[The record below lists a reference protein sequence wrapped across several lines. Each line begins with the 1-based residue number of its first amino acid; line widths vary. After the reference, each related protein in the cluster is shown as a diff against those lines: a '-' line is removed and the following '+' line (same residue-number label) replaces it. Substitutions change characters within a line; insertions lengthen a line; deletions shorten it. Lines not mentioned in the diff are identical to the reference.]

1 MNIKR
6 NPSITAY
13 ILVAA
18 IISLVVNFSYLL
30 LMVVNQE
37 DNYSRKT
44 ARERGLAQKEQVVE
58 DVVEGRLSLSCDG
71 FGYIVTEAGDSVYA
85 ERGMV
90 RRLYLQDGDTIE
102 AQVGEQTRYEGA
114 HPIMRKVLQRNGEPF
129 DYSAV
134 YSATSR
140 FAETMYQMLFYF
152 VVSFVLMM
160 VMNMRNRS
168 TDWRIFAERGVLC
181 AVITVAVYFLA
192 PVTLRFSGE
201 TVLVYQGP
209 HLVDFVVIMKCLF
222 MLVIVLLYSQ
232 IYVLTSQRQQVVLE
246 NEQLKNE
253 NLTTRYNMLVSQINP
268 HFFFNSLNS
277 LSMLVRE
284 KDERRALEYIDQL
297 SYTFRY
303 ITQNGNNN
311 TLVTLRDELEFA
323 RAYCYLFKIRYADK
337 IFFDIEVAEAFMD
350 WQLPA
355 MSLQPLLGNAV
366 KHNAIT
372 AKNPFRVRIFVE
384 NERLVVENER
394 RPMLEPQIGTG
405 TGLKNLNSR
414 YGLIVGREIEIDD
427 DGTRFAVRLPLVKP
441 SK

>member
-1 MNIKR
+1 MSINR
-6 NPSITAY
+6 NSSITAY

-30 LMVVNQE
+30 LLVVNQE
-37 DNYSRKT
+37 DSYSRRS
-44 ARERGLAQKEQVVE
+44 ARERGIKQQESVIEQVA
-58 DVVEGRLSLSCDG
+58 GRLSISVDG
-71 FGYIVTEAGDSVYA
+71 FGYIVTDGGDSVYVD
-85 ERGMV
+85 RGSL
-90 RRLYLQDGDTIE
+90 RRLYLKDGDEIDAE
-102 AQVGEQTRYEGA
+102 IGEQTRYEGA
-114 HPIMRKVLQRNGEPF
+114 HPIMTKVINRNGEPF
-129 DYSAV
+129 DYGAV
-134 YSATSR
+134 YSAASR
-140 FAETMYQMLFYF
+140 AAEMMYQILFYF
-152 VVSFVLMM
+152 AVSFVLMM
-160 VMNMRNRS
+160 VMNMRHRQAN
-168 TDWRIFAERGVLC
+168 WKVFLERGVLC
-181 AVITVAVYFLA
+181 TIITIALYFFA

-209 HLVDFVVIMKCLF
+209 HIVDFVVIMKCLF
-222 MLVIVLLYSQ
+222 MLVVVLLYSQ
-232 IYVLTSQRQQVVLE
+232 IYVQISQRQQIVLE

-284 KDERRALEYIDQL
+284 KDENRALKYIDQL

-323 RAYCYLFKIRYADK
+323 QAYCYLFKIRYADK
-337 IFFDIEVAEAFMD
+337 IFFDIEVDAEAMP

-355 MSLQPLLGNAV
+355 LSLQPLIGNAV

-372 AKNPFRVRIFVE
+372 SKNPFHVKIYVDGDT
-384 NERLVVENER
+384 LIVENER

-405 TGLKNLNSR
+405 TGLKNLSSR
-414 YGLIVGREIEIDD
+414 YKLIVGRDIAIMD
-427 DGTRFAVRLPLVKP
+427 DGKRFAVRLPLVKP

>member
-1 MNIKR
+1 MSINR
-6 NPSITAY
+6 NSSITAY

-30 LMVVNQE
+30 LLVVNQE
-37 DNYSRKT
+37 DSYSRRS
-44 ARERGLAQKEQVVE
+44 ARERGIKQQESVIEQVA
-58 DVVEGRLSLSCDG
+58 GRLSISVDG
-71 FGYIVTEAGDSVYA
+71 FGYIVTDGGDSVYVD
-85 ERGMV
+85 RGSL
-90 RRLYLQDGDTIE
+90 RRLYLKDGDEIDAE
-102 AQVGEQTRYEGA
+102 IGEQTRYEGA
-114 HPIMRKVLQRNGEPF
+114 HPIMTKVINRNGEPF
-129 DYSAV
+129 DYGAV
-134 YSATSR
+134 YSAASR
-140 FAETMYQMLFYF
+140 TAEMMYQILFYF
-152 VVSFVLMM
+152 AVSFVLMM
-160 VMNMRNRS
+160 VMNMRHRQAN
-168 TDWRIFAERGVLC
+168 WKVFLERGVVCTL
-181 AVITVAVYFLA
+181 ITIAVYFFA

-201 TVLVYQGP
+201 TVLVYQSP
-209 HLVDFVVIMKCLF
+209 HIVDFVVIMKCLF
-222 MLVIVLLYSQ
+222 MLVVVLLYSQ
-232 IYVLTSQRQQVVLE
+232 IYVQISQRQQIVLE

-284 KDERRALEYIDQL
+284 KDENRALEYIDQL

-337 IFFDIEVAEAFMD
+337 IFFDIEVDAESMP

-355 MSLQPLLGNAV
+355 LSLQPLIGNAV

-372 AKNPFRVRIFVE
+372 SKNPFHVKIYVDGDT
-384 NERLVVENER
+384 LIVENER

-405 TGLKNLNSR
+405 TGLKNLSSR
-414 YGLIVGREIEIDD
+414 YKLIVGRDIAIMD
-427 DGTRFAVRLPLVKP
+427 DGKRFAVRLPLIKP